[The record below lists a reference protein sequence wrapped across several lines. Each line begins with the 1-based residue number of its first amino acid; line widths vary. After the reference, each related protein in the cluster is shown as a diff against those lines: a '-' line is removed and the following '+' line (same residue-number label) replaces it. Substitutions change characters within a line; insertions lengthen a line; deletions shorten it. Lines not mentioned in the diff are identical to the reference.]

1 MSVVARFYVAEIKRT
16 AYDPGA
22 AHVTLQPVSRGPEN
36 KEWST
41 ATPSGRIE
49 MTIKNSPAAQFFI
62 NRLGKDIAIT
72 FSATEDDLQYPT
84 AYTDVP
90 TGGNQPR

>member
-1 MSVVARFYVAEIKRT
+1 MPVVARFYVAETKRT

-22 AHVTLQPVSRGPEN
+22 AHVVLQAVSRGPEN

-41 ATPSGRIE
+41 ATPSGRVE
-49 MTIKNSPAAQFFI
+49 LTIKNSPAAEFFVS
-62 NRLGKDIAIT
+62 RLGKDITIT
-72 FSATEDDLQYPT
+72 FEPADEDLQYPT